1 MSQAPKYITNIEIDT
16 EEKENPFTNINSSNY
31 DSIVKDMSIGLTAY
45 ESVCSPREIS
55 DLSKINFTQ
64 DQINKVIEEVLRC
77 NICYDIFQ
85 SPVSVK
91 GCLHKF
97 CKSCIMDYYFKI
109 KKECA
114 ICRHPIETKR
124 LLKDDTKIKEVIDCF
139 IPDQNKFKDEED
151 KMLAM
156 KAKEFVFRDEQRHL
170 HQIEKNKNNDENEL
184 SESKLSNIIDQSS
197 NSRSHHHLLNKKTN
211 RENINNSHIKNNNKD
226 KDKEKDNKDL
236 NEENKYKEI
245 IIRIICDEK
254 DAELKKYFKYTRMKV
269 ETNYTLEFISRFIC
283 YKQNFKYDQIKKIN
297 FYTLEDNSKK
307 KEWRQNDKISDVV
320 NFDAKITKNNNKLNE
335 EKQKESFYSHLYHL
349 YLYFYID

>member
-1 MSQAPKYITNIEIDT
+1 MSQSPKFI
-16 EEKENPFTNINSSNY
+16 SNLT
-31 DSIVKDMSIGLTAY
+31 IVKNEKDKLSTTVNSADFHSISRDMNTIGLTAY

-55 DLSKINFTQ
+55 DESKISFSSE
-64 DQINKVIEEVLRC
+64 QINKVIEEVLRC
-77 NICYDIFQ
+77 NICYDLFQ
-85 SPVSVK
+85 NPVSVK

-97 CKSCIMDYYFKI
+97 CKNCIMDYYFKV

-124 LLKDDTKIKEVIDCF
+124 LLKDDNKIKEIIDCF

-151 KMLAM
+151 KMLSL
-156 KAKEFVFRDEQRHL
+156 KAKEFVFKDEQKHL
-170 HQIEKNKNNDENEL
+170 NQLEKTKNNEENNEL
-184 SESKLSNIIDQSS
+184 NESNLSNINDQSS
-197 NSRSHHHLLNKKTN
+197 NSKSHHHVLNRKTN
-211 RENINNSHIKNNNKD
+211 RDNHHSGIKNSN
-226 KDKEKDNKDL
+226 KDNKDSKD
-236 NEENKYKEI
+236 ENKNKEI

-283 YKQNFKYDQIKKIN
+283 YKQNFKYEQIKKIN

-307 KEWRQNDKISDVV
+307 KVWKQNDKIYDVV
-320 NFDAKITKNNNKLNE
+320 NFDEKINKNNKLLE
-335 EKQKESFYSHLYHL
+335 EKEKENFYSHLYHL